1 MFDDGPLTLPDRTI
15 WFKNGSIHR
24 TDGPAIDCKD
34 GRHLWCLNGIE
45 VTENDVIAYRQKI
58 EQEAR
63 ELSDK
68 LLAVQKFG
76 VTVEHEFTVRP
87 ALKLKSSKETD
98 KE

>member
-24 TDGPAIDCKD
+24 TDGPAIECTD

-45 VTENDVIAYRQKI
+45 VTEKEVIAYRQQM
-58 EQEAR
+58 EQEASD
-63 ELSDK
+63 LSDK
-68 LLAVQKFG
+68 LLAEQKFG
-76 VTVEHEFTVRP
+76 VTVDHEFTVGP